1 MGKADTGYVEPIKR
15 NSGFF
20 TISPELVTFDEPLTY
35 DIYINSSSIQT
46 RERYVRIAK
55 KDSVLT
61 REDIST
67 YITKYIRFFVSET
80 ERSIFLKS
88 LYKAKNATAAQKAT
102 VLKDTA
108 INHLQRLFEQ
118 ELSTEVLGKVIVDCR
133 DVIEGFIDVIGD
145 YRVDQLQDLIG
156 ILSFHDFYTYDHS
169 TNVSMYAILIY
180 QALRPNAP
188 RSEVVQAGLSG
199 LLHDL
204 GKIQISTQILN
215 STDKLT
221 PEQFDEIKGHPGYG
235 YDLLQNVKDSLPKD
249 IQADLIGKVIL
260 QHHENYDGTGYPN
273 KLAGNNI
280 HVLSRVVTIAD
291 FFDAITTRRSYHE
304 PLSFQEA
311 LNLMASTEGKKIDKQ
326 LFRFFVEHTQQMNI
340 EKHLKKVIANDFDP
354 CQPCKHI
361 PIINIDPNIPAPACN
376 IKPLGNV
383 KQLPGVVEPK
393 SSAPSKVKFVSEGP
407 KKKKTA

>member
-1 MGKADTGYVEPIKR
+1 MEQITPNTGY
-15 NSGFF
+15 F
-20 TISPELVTFDEPLTY
+20 TVSPELVTCDEPLTY

-55 KDSVLT
+55 KDQVLV
-61 REDIST
+61 REDINN
-67 YITKYIRFFVSET
+67 YVTKYVRFFVAET
-80 ERSIFLKS
+80 ERSHFLKS
-88 LYKAKNATAAQKAT
+88 LYKARNATPAQKAT

-108 INHLQRLFEQ
+108 INHLHRLFEQ

-156 ILSFHDFYTYDHS
+156 VLSFHDFYTYDHS

-188 RSEVVQAGLSG
+188 RAEVVQAGLSG

-204 GKIQISTQILN
+204 GKIKISTQILN
-215 STDKLT
+215 STEKLT
-221 PEQFDEIKGHPGYG
+221 PAEFEQIKGHPGFG
-235 YDLLQNVKDSLPKD
+235 YDLLETVKGSLPQD

-260 QHHENYDGTGYPN
+260 QHHENFDGTGYPH
-273 KLAGNNI
+273 KLAGNAI
-280 HVLSRVVTIAD
+280 HILSRVVTIAD

-304 PLSFQEA
+304 PMSFQEA
-311 LNLMASTEGKKIDKQ
+311 LNLMASTEGKKIDKT

-340 EKHLKKVIANDFDP
+340 EKHLKKVISQDFDP

-361 PIINIDPNIPAPACN
+361 PIVNIDNAMPAPDC
-376 IKPLGNV
+376 KVVPLGNV
-383 KQLPGVVEPK
+383 KVLPGVEAPK
-393 SSAPSKVKFVSEGP
+393 ASTPSKVKFVSGAPNKKP
-407 KKKKTA
+407 KKSA